1 MTIEQIRQKLLN
13 DEPELSWVW
22 EVLEGK
28 QLPITEYVA
37 SLSVEQLYEIQ
48 NTIKIVRAA
57 DRTNSPM
64 ALLAMEQLV
73 GNIRTVPSVPRRLAL
88 LFQHKTKYGYFDLL
102 NISGLKLCFRLRAM
116 LFILREPLAATV
128 LHFSIPYSRHR
139 ISVMCCFPAF
149 RL

>member
-13 DEPELSWVW
+13 DEPELLWVW

-28 QLPITEYVA
+28 QLPITEKVA

-48 NTIKIVRAA
+48 NTIKMVRAA

-73 GNIRTVPSVPRRLAL
+73 GKIRTVPSVPRRLTL
-88 LFQHKTKYGYFDLL
+88 LF
-102 NISGLKLCFRLRAM
+102 
-116 LFILREPLAATV
+116 
-128 LHFSIPYSRHR
+128 SIKQNMVTL
-139 ISVMCCFPAF
+139 IF
-149 RL
+149 